1 MITVSDF
8 HKTSKTSDGDLYML
22 SAELIPY
29 LEEIKH
35 EVLSIIH
42 KQRPQLT
49 RDDLEDTYQDAVVDL
64 LGSSKEVPSSKEHLT
79 QIMIKKC
86 LGGSYKELNQQR
98 NDTYLLSGYTG
109 SNMSRY
115 PHTHYPEEFLR
126 VCTELQATLGRCLN
140 AHMTYSE
147 INTHLNGK
155 FDSSIQYLRKN
166 YQKWL
171 QRKPVILSEKDK
183 TYLRNSNR
191 DPRSIELIERLLKG
205 ELIGHIAKDLKMKP
219 TTAWNL
225 KYEILQDLP
234 HLKNLIP
241 RKNAKR
247 SSKIATY
254 TRDIV

>member
-1 MITVSDF
+1 MA
-8 HKTSKTSDGDLYML
+8 L

-29 LEEIKH
+29 LEEIKN
-35 EVLSIIH
+35 EVLSIVYR
-42 KQRPQLT
+42 QRTQLT
-49 RDDLEDTYQDAVVDL
+49 RDDLEDCYQNAALDL
-64 LGSSKEVPSSKEHLT
+64 LGSTLEAPSTKEHLKR
-79 QIMIKKC
+79 ILIKKC
-86 LGGSYKELNQQR
+86 LGNSYEELNQQR
-98 NDTYLLSGYTG
+98 NDQYLLTGYTG
-109 SNMSRY
+109 SNMSRF
-115 PHTHYPEEFLR
+115 PHTHYPEEFIKT
-126 VCTELQATLGRCLN
+126 CTELQATLGRCLN
-140 AHMTYSE
+140 SRMTYSE
-147 INTHLNGK
+147 INKHLNGK

-171 QRKPVILSEKDK
+171 QRKPAILSEEDK
-183 TYLRNSNR
+183 RYLRQSKK

-225 KYEILQDLP
+225 KYEILQELP
-234 HLKNLIP
+234 HIKNLIP

>member
-1 MITVSDF
+1 MA
-8 HKTSKTSDGDLYML
+8 L

-29 LEEIKH
+29 LQDIKQT
-35 EVLSIIH
+35 VLSIIH
-42 KQRPQLT
+42 KQRHQLSEEDL
-49 RDDLEDTYQDAVVDL
+49 DDVYQTAILDL
-64 LGSSKEVPSSKEHLT
+64 LGSSIETPPITSKEHLT
-79 QIMIKKC
+79 QILIKKC
-86 LGGSYKELNQQR
+86 LGGSYIELNQQR
-98 NDTYLLSGYTG
+98 NDAYLLSGYTG

-115 PHTHYPEEFLR
+115 PHTHYPEEFLKT
-126 VCTELQATLGRCLN
+126 CTELQATLARCLN
-140 AHMTYSE
+140 SHMTYSE
-147 INTHLNGK
+147 INMHLSGK

-171 QRKPVILSEKDK
+171 QRKPAILSEKDK

-219 TTAWNL
+219 TTVWNL